1 MKTLFWTTNFNGN
14 EQIHCQLV
22 IEEIAIIKSSDKKL
36 AEELTAVNA
45 HNGVRKIALKYTQNE
60 LFKQAVTR
68 IDELE
73 NTDMNSE
80 TVVEHQE
87 LVRFLLEHFRVLF

>member
-22 IEEIAIIKSSDKKL
+22 IEEITITKSSDKKL
-36 AEELTAVNA
+36 AEELTEVND

-60 LFKQAVTR
+60 LFKQVVTR
-68 IDELE
+68 VDELE
-73 NTDMNSE
+73 NSNLNGE
-80 TVVEHQE
+80 TVEEHQE
-87 LVRFLLEHFRVLF
+87 LVRFLLEHFRVVF